1 VSVSVSKKTDN
12 IELRLTAYHNCDDVQ
27 LFWRT
32 TVDGQADAMIPRC
45 LGFKIERKRKD
56 RDGKWGRVEV
66 LRNRVG
72 FSDGSDIEDNAAAV
86 YTTKPSSIWPFQRYD
101 WTDHGANNGQTVQYN
116 IKAMRL
122 PEGGVAGE
130 VELLEIAES
139 GWTEAIAVS
148 ANSENGISAYFNRGM
163 VMSQYVARIIR
174 EKNWKPEDIL
184 PHIKELEDP
193 LRVFL
198 SGELRKEMLKIIG
211 EVWIDP
217 CLELYA
223 ALYELNDRELIDGLK
238 LLRERAHILL
248 ANGSDKDHDE
258 NLMARGEL
266 IKANVDVRDRLLR
279 GKGLGHNK
287 FAVVVKD
294 KENAIK
300 AWTGSTNWSST
311 GLCTQL
317 NNGILIE
324 KEAIAKEFLEQWHRL
339 DNAGNCF
346 TKKLIDANDNSPR
359 SVGIDANDKSQR
371 SDGKVDVWFTPM
383 HKESTENVGP
393 DLQALIKLVNN
404 AKHAILFV
412 MFEPGEKS
420 ELVSSILEMSKKI
433 YVRGVKNT
441 VKNSKETFSLH
452 EKGRSEEFNTPV
464 IQPQGIEKGFSAWVD
479 EITRKQFITTE
490 KHEGIGHAI
499 THAKMIV
506 IDPLDE
512 DCKVITGSHNFSK
525 SASEKNDENFIV
537 IHGNRPLA
545 EACAVS
551 CLATYT
557 HYRWRAYL
565 KEMASAGKKPW
576 SHLSASP
583 NWQVDYLT
591 KERKRYLGIWCP
603 Q

>member
-1 VSVSVSKKTDN
+1 
-12 IELRLTAYHNCDDVQ
+12 
-27 LFWRT
+27 
-32 TVDGQADAMIPRC
+32 
-45 LGFKIERKRKD
+45 
-56 RDGKWGRVEV
+56 
-66 LRNRVG
+66 
-72 FSDGSDIEDNAAAV
+72 
-86 YTTKPSSIWPFQRYD
+86 
-101 WTDHGANNGQTVQYN
+101 
-116 IKAMRL
+116 MRL

-174 EKNWKPEDIL
+174 EKKWKPEDIL

-217 CLELYA
+217 GLELYA

-287 FAVVVKD
+287 FAVVVAVE
-294 KENAIK
+294 ENKKYAIK

-324 KEAIAKEFLEQWHRL
+324 GKEIAEIFLQQWHRL

-346 TKKLIDANDNSPR
+346 TEKLIDANDKSPR
-359 SVGIDANDKSQR
+359 SAGC
-371 SDGKVDVWFTPM
+371 VDVWFTPM
-383 HKESTENVGP
+383 HNNFGKNEADAGT

-412 MFEPGEKS
+412 MFEPGDKS
-420 ELVSSILEMSKKI
+420 ELVSSIFEMSKNI

-441 VKNSKETFSLH
+441 VRNSKETFSLH
-452 EKGRSEEFNTPV
+452 EKGQSEEFNTPV

-506 IDPLDE
+506 IDPLD
-512 DCKVITGSHNFSK
+512 DNCKVVTGSHNFSK
-525 SASEKNDENFIV
+525 SASERNDENFLV

-545 EACAVS
+545 EAYAVS
-551 CLATYT
+551 CLATYS

-565 KEMASAGKKPW
+565 EEKTRAHEKPW
-576 SHLSASP
+576 SHLSSDP
-583 NWQVDYLT
+583 NWQAEYLS
-591 KERKRYLGIWCP
+591 KERKKHLDLWCK